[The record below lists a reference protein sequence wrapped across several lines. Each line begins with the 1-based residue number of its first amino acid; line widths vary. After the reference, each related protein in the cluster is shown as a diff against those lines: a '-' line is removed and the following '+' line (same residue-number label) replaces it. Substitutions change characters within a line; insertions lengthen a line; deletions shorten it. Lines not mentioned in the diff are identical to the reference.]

1 MSDRPI
7 TEVEEFGHL
16 GLVAALFRDYGLTEK
31 IDKLL
36 PKISNNQK
44 INHSQA
50 IQCMVYQGLGF
61 SDRRLY
67 SAKRFFA
74 AKPIEDLLGR
84 GVELDMLNDDVLGRS
99 LDAIHA
105 YGPSK
110 FFSDLAFSSLMEN
123 KLVSKFV
130 HMDSTSHSF
139 FGRKYNRESGVEIR
153 YGHSNGRKDLTQLVQ
168 LLITTDQGIPF
179 WSKTYSGNAN
189 DREIFQQSVQFVN
202 EYFKDCGFT
211 DEVCVVSDSALY
223 SKKFLLNKN
232 ITGSWM
238 ARVPESIKRAKQLV
252 ESDHKK
258 ATWIKINKDYK
269 YREESVSYGGKRQ
282 KWIIVNNREARYKE
296 LSTLQRNLIK
306 EERLLEK
313 KTKSLMKTVFQSCE
327 TLNTEFKR
335 IAKRHSLFE
344 LRKTI
349 IVHYRK
355 RRGKMRPIKS
365 GYKVIIGFSRRENLI
380 KKLENK
386 KGRFI
391 IGTNDLDQKLT
402 PERIVEIYC
411 GRNQNIEGCFK
422 FIKDSSFRLNDVFLK
437 RVDRIESLMAVMA
450 LSLFVNNLGQLKLRE
465 ALKTKHLRLPS
476 QNGKKTQMPTLKWAF
491 QTMRNVIKVRVNI
504 FGRIYEEFK
513 GIESAQRIII
523 ECFGSSAKMIYGS
536 SP

>member
-1 MSDRPI
+1 MSDKPI
-7 TEVEEFGHL
+7 TEVEEFDHL
-16 GLVAALFRDYGLTEK
+16 GLVAALFKDYGLTDK

-36 PKISNNQK
+36 PKLSNNQK

-50 IQCMVYQGLGF
+50 IQCMIYQGLGF

-74 AKPIEDLLGR
+74 AKPIETLLGR
-84 GVELDMLNDDVLGRS
+84 GVDLDMLNDDVLGRS

-110 FFSDLAFSSLMEN
+110 FFSDLAFSTLLKNE
-123 KLVSKFV
+123 LVSKFV

-139 FGRKYNRESGVEIR
+139 FGRKYSKDSGIEVR
-153 YGHSNGRKDLTQLVQ
+153 YGHSKGRKDLTQLVQ

-189 DREIFQQSVQFVN
+189 DREIFQQSVQSVN
-202 EYFKDCGFT
+202 EYFKTCGFA

-223 SKKFLLNKN
+223 SKKFLLNRD

-258 ATWIKINKDYK
+258 TPWIKINQDYK

-282 KWIIVNNREARYKE
+282 RWIIVNNREARYKE
-296 LSTLQRNLIK
+296 LSTLQRNLDK
-306 EERLLEK
+306 EERLLER
-313 KTKSLMKTVFQSCE
+313 KTKSLMNTVFQSRE
-327 TLNTEFKR
+327 TLNSEFKR
-335 IAKRHSLFE
+335 IVKQHPLFQ

-349 IVHYRK
+349 IGHYKK
-355 RRGKMRPIKS
+355 RRGKKRPNQS
-365 GYKVIIGFSRRENLI
+365 GYKVIIGFSRHEKLI
-380 KKLENK
+380 KRFENK
-386 KGRFI
+386 KGKFI
-391 IGTNDLDQKLT
+391 IGTNFLDPKLT
-402 PERIVEIYC
+402 PERIIEVYC

-422 FIKDSSFRLNDVFLK
+422 FIKDSSFRLNEVFLK
-437 RVDRIESLMAVMA
+437 RVDRIESLMAIMA
-450 LSLFVNNLGQLKLRE
+450 LSLFVNNLGQLKLRQ
-465 ALKTKHLRLPS
+465 ALKAKQLSLPS
-476 QNGKKTQMPTLKWAF
+476 QNGKRTQRPTLKWVF

-504 FGRIYEEFK
+504 FGRVYEEFK
-513 GIESAQRIII
+513 GLDASQRIII
-523 ECFGSSAKMIYGS
+523 ECFGPSAKMIYGS